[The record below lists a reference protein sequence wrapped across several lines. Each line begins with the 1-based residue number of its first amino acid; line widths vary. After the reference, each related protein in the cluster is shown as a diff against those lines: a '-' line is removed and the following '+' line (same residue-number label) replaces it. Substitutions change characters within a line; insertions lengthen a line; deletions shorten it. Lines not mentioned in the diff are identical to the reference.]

1 MTQNPFTGSIS
12 PLNRESVSSSI
23 MNLVTDYLLSRKLKP
38 GDKLPTEAE
47 LAQRF
52 GVGRNSVR
60 EAMKMLSSL
69 GVVEIRRGVG
79 TFIPET
85 MSDSVV
91 NPIILGLVFE
101 QGTSRDLIELRL
113 YLDTCVA
120 ELVMKKATRDDL
132 KRLED
137 VNLRLKVAAEKSPKD
152 SRALR
157 DLDLDFHLTM
167 LETTGNNL
175 LFKLGK
181 AIYTLFMAAIEKTV
195 TADPY
200 MAFRNHQLVLEAI
213 KKKDSALIKEFI
225 GESLAF
231 WMATIA
237 EEGLNDHPSER

>member
-1 MTQNPFTGSIS
+1 MEAPPFSESIQ

-23 MNLVTDYLLSRKLKP
+23 MNLITDDLLSRRLKP

-47 LAQRF
+47 FSQRF

-69 GVVEIRRGVG
+69 GVVEVRRGVG

-85 MSDSVV
+85 MSESVV
-91 NPIILGLVFE
+91 SPIILGLVFE
-101 QGTSRDLIELRL
+101 QGTSKDLIELRL

-137 VNLRLKVAAEKSPKD
+137 ANKRLKAAAEKPPKD
-152 SRALR
+152 AKTLR

-167 LETTGNNL
+167 LETTGNIL

-225 GESLAF
+225 GESLSF
-231 WMATIA
+231 WMTAI
-237 EEGLNDHPSER
+237 EEENPQDHPSER